1 MMISGCGSSG
11 PSVST
16 IDDPEEAFKAAKLS
30 YDKGDYAEAVQNF
43 SLIKIK
49 FSGTS
54 VIDKTMFYLAMTYYQ
69 RKEFILG
76 AYEFE
81 NLLKNYSS
89 TSYQVEARYQLAM
102 CYYKLSPKYQL
113 DQTYTYYAINELQ
126 NFIVLFPKHKYV
138 ADVDKMIKELR
149 NKLALKEYKSAEL
162 YIVMENYKAAIVYY
176 DNIMNEYFDT
186 DFVDDALLGKINALY
201 LKKQY
206 FQANDEIKK
215 FKTRYPKSELLPKV
229 LLIEKQIQ
237 N

>member
-1 MMISGCGSSG
+1 
-11 PSVST
+11 
-16 IDDPEEAFKAAKLS
+16 
-30 YDKGDYAEAVQNF
+30 
-43 SLIKIK
+43 
-49 FSGTS
+49 
-54 VIDKTMFYLAMTYYQ
+54 
-69 RKEFILG
+69 
-76 AYEFE
+76 
-81 NLLKNYSS
+81 
-89 TSYQVEARYQLAM
+89 
-102 CYYKLSPKYQL
+102 
-113 DQTYTYYAINELQ
+113 
-126 NFIVLFPKHKYV
+126 
-138 ADVDKMIKELR
+138 MIKELR